1 AGTGP
6 PGIGDPTGHV
16 NKSRH
21 VNAETAEA
29 AEKFLTLL
37 KATTKARRKPTY
49 FSCFRAFVVA
59 FSESELCAQMSSL
72 SLGTSHCRT
81 FAGRRSR
88 RRCGRLWGSRHH
100 GFWRWRGRFVGRR
113 LWHPLL

>member
-1 AGTGP
+1 MVWQEQARRAF
-6 PGIGDPTGHV
+6 GDPTGHV

-49 FSCFRAFVVA
+49 FSCFRALVVA

-72 SLGTSHCRT
+72 GASQCRT
-81 FAGRRSR
+81 SAGGRSR
-88 RRCGRLWGSRHH
+88 RRCGRLWVSRHR
-100 GFWRWRGRFVGRR
+100 GFRRWRGRFVR
-113 LWHPLL
+113 